1 MIGII
6 LLLIL
11 VAIVSQG
18 GRNVIG
24 AVLSLIVGLTLLLA
38 SCGIG

>member
-1 MIGII
+1 MVGFL

-24 AVLSLIVGLTLLLA
+24 AIISLIVGLTLMLA
-38 SCGIG
+38 SCGIS